1 MQAQSMAPRPRLA
14 SLNDPVSRT
23 PAAASIAS
31 TAKEPKDSLE
41 PAKDSAKEPGKRART
56 TQSYIPEDYTGY
68 LGGGPFNRFA
78 LALKSGLSNEIDW
91 ACARL
96 AAATQRAPEEWGVA
110 QYAPFLVEAV
120 VTALSTSRREMQQV
134 GRATTSIVA
143 DAGPAMHTKR
153 AHERAELLATV
164 LYNMSQVGENAVHLA
179 QDARVV
185 IEATKWLH
193 VSLVSASRVRCEVL
207 DVLDVVVPHL
217 PMQTDVSV
225 SAWNDSVETRLWA
238 ELVRVMCTSDERAEV
253 VGSVRVLVQAISWHP
268 HVAREIFEL
277 QAPRGVPMRA
287 PTGRVI
293 SSRAAELV
301 LSADADVVSA
311 ALELLLNVVRVEAMA
326 RALDAE
332 RESSR
337 RVAGSPADSGARTPV
352 FGLRAATRAAEA
364 ESARSMLPDGLV
376 SLVALVLQQWMAAV
390 CPPPSAPPPLA
401 ASSTESSKQAAQTA
415 RPPTEPELREACT
428 WVLLNYEFVAPPQ
441 GQPRPL
447 YVSINDMFSRYTIAK
462 QGQTAPRIGRSLT
475 MSEIV
480 RVVAAVFP
488 RASVQNVGVPQRA
501 PGQASETTVA
511 LHLRQKT
518 PHIVPIP
525 ELPPVPSDA
534 PAKDTSACG
543 WTGCSHVFGDE
554 DEAARHVH
562 EHLKG
567 ADACRWRSCNRIPRE
582 HAELAEIEP
591 WLTRHILTHGPF
603 FKEAMEAKSDVKP
616 TEPVLS
622 TGDIEKLRVLDLISP
637 AFADSEQNQQ
647 VLRLVLQGV
656 GVVEQL
662 QRWADR
668 RVGAQGEHDRVRVWR
683 YGDDVLER
691 ISFIAAQTTPV
702 AVYAARL
709 LAAISKQ
716 NVT

>member
-1 MQAQSMAPRPRLA
+1 MQAQSMVPRQRLA
-14 SLNDPVSRT
+14 SLNDPVSRVT
-23 PAAASIAS
+23 PGTLAS
-31 TAKEPKDSLE
+31 TAKEQTKDAE
-41 PAKDSAKEPGKRART
+41 PAKDTPKEPGKRT
-56 TQSYIPEDYTGY
+56 TQPYIPEDYAGY

-78 LALKSGLSNEIDW
+78 LALKSGLANEIDW

-120 VTALSTSRREMQQV
+120 VSALSTSRRELQQV
-134 GRATTSIVA
+134 GRATTSVVA
-143 DAGPAMHTKR
+143 DSGPAMHVKR
-153 AHERAELLATV
+153 AHERAELLATI
-164 LYNMSQVGENAVHLA
+164 LYNVSQVGENAVQLA

-225 SAWNDSVETRLWA
+225 GAWNDSVETRLWA
-238 ELVRVMCTSDERAEV
+238 ELVRLMCTSDERSEV
-253 VGSVRVLVQAISWHP
+253 VGAVRVLVQAISWHP
-268 HVAREIFEL
+268 HVARSIFEL
-277 QAPRGVPMRA
+277 QAPRGVPLRA

-332 RESSR
+332 RESTR
-337 RVAGSPADSGARTPV
+337 RVGNSPAESGTRTPV
-352 FGLRAATRAAEA
+352 FGLRAPTRAEET
-364 ESARSMLPDGLV
+364 ESSQSMLPDGLV
-376 SLVALVLQQWMAAV
+376 SLVALVLQQWMASV
-390 CPPPSAPPPLA
+390 CPPPSVPPPLT
-401 ASSTESSKQAAQTA
+401 ASTAEGAKAAQTT

-428 WVLLNYEFVAPPQ
+428 WVLLNYEFIAPAQ
-441 GQPRPL
+441 GQQRPI
-447 YVSINDMFSRYTIAK
+447 YVSINDMFSRYTVAK
-462 QGQTAPRIGRSLT
+462 QGQTAPRVGRSLT

-488 RASVQNVGVPQRA
+488 RASVQNVNVPQRA
-501 PGQASETTVA
+501 PGQATETTVA

-525 ELPPVPSDA
+525 ELPPAPSDTA
-534 PAKDTSACG
+534 AKDTSVCG
-543 WTGCSHVFGDE
+543 WTGCTHVFGGE
-554 DEAARHVH
+554 EEAVRHLH
-562 EHLKG
+562 EHVKG

-582 HAELAEIEP
+582 NAELGEIEP

-603 FKEAMEAKSDVKP
+603 VKQAAEAKSDLKP
-616 TEPVLS
+616 ELVQLS
-622 TGDIEKLRVLDLISP
+622 RGDTEKLSVLDLISP
-637 AFADSEQNQQ
+637 PFADSEQQQQ

-668 RVGAQGEHDRVRVWR
+668 RVGMRGERDRVRVWR
-683 YGDDVLER
+683 CGDDVLER
-691 ISFIAAQTTPV
+691 VAFIAAQNTPV
-702 AVYAARL
+702 AAYAARL